1 LNFTGDGLSSN
12 HHPKHSG
19 EIMSD
24 ERVRPSCSPL
34 ASGLDAAR
42 LTRRR
47 VLMAGSILATGLA
60 VAPRQAQASGRE
72 VTAIPARY
80 VTLSPSPFKDAMAAN
95 RGYLLSLDPE
105 RLLHNFYWSAGL
117 EAGKPR
123 YGGWESASIAG
134 HTLGHWLSACSLIV
148 ANSQDLEVAAVLD
161 RTLGEMA
168 KIQRAEGDGYLGGTT
183 AERGGK
189 EVPGKVIFEE
199 VRRGEIEVT
208 WTLNGGWVPLYAYH
222 KVMAGTID
230 AHLLARNDKA
240 LPIALGLADYLA
252 GVIEP
257 LSDAQVQK
265 VLSVEHGGVLE
276 CYAELYAVTKQD
288 RWLRV
293 AERLRHHAVV
303 APLIESRDA
312 FSGLHAN
319 TQIPKIIGLAR
330 LYETTGKPEYRDAA
344 RFFHQTV
351 VDHHSYVIGGNSE
364 REHFGP
370 PDQLGDRLTT
380 ATCEACNTY
389 NMLKLTRKLF
399 GWRPDGALFDYYERA
414 QLNHILAHQR
424 PDTGQFVYFMPL
436 QAGAKR
442 DYSTVDDSFWCCVGS
457 GMESHAKHA
466 DSIYWRDQ
474 ATVYLNLFIPST
486 LDLPGDLKLAMDTRY
501 PESPDVAIRIDR
513 APRRGTTLAIRRP
526 AWAEG
531 AEILLNGQRV
541 PVKVVD
547 GYWRVDRDWR
557 VGDRIALTLP
567 SSLRAVP
574 LQGGSDTYAFMS
586 GPLVLASDLGS
597 AAVAFDDAAPALMS
611 QAAPIDALKP
621 GGDLHHYSAVSVLG
635 KGQALRPFYA
645 MYDRRAAVYFRTF
658 TPTAWA
664 EGGQVYLA
672 EETRRADLARR
683 TIDVFHIGEM
693 QPERD
698 HGLQATGGKPDTFY
712 GRNNRSIP
720 EGAEVA
726 FTMAR
731 RPGPAILRV
740 TYWGNNTGQELAIEV
755 DGVEIA
761 LERRSGPKRDDWVV
775 IDYPTPPT
783 TLAESRVRL
792 IGRKNTS
799 VVYGLAF
806 LEPARATS

>member
-1 LNFTGDGLSSN
+1 
-12 HHPKHSG
+12 
-19 EIMSD
+19 M
-24 ERVRPSCSPL
+24 
-34 ASGLDAAR
+34 AS
-42 LTRRR
+42 
-47 VLMAGSILATGLA
+47 SILATGLTGG
-60 VAPRQAQASGRE
+60 PRLARASGRA
-72 VTAIPARY
+72 VTAIPARC

-117 EAGKPR
+117 EADKPR

-134 HTLGHWLSACSLIV
+134 HTLGHWLSACSLLV
-148 ANSQDLEVAAVLD
+148 ANTQDRQVAAVLD

-168 KIQRAEGDGYLGGTT
+168 RIQRAEGDGYLGGTT

-199 VRRGEIEVT
+199 VRRGQIEVT

-230 AHLLARNDKA
+230 AHLLARNDEA
-240 LPIALGLADYLA
+240 LTIALGLADYLA

-257 LSDAQVQK
+257 LSDAQIQK
-265 VLSVEHGGVLE
+265 VLSVEHGGILE
-276 CYAELYAVTKQD
+276 CYAELYAITKQD

-293 AERLRHHAVV
+293 AERLRHQVVV
-303 APLIESRDA
+303 APLIEHRDVLN
-312 FSGLHAN
+312 GLHAN
-319 TQIPKIIGLAR
+319 TQIPKIIGLGR
-330 LYETTGKPEYRDAA
+330 LYEVTGNPDYRDAA
-344 RFFHQTV
+344 RFFHETV
-351 VDHHSYVIGGNSE
+351 VDHHTYVLGGNSE

-370 PDQLGDRLTT
+370 PDELGDRLTT

-399 GWRPDGALFDYYERA
+399 TWRPDGALFDFYERA

-442 DYSTVDDSFWCCVGS
+442 DYSTPENSFWCCVGS

-474 ATVYLNLFIPST
+474 ATVYVSLFIPST
-486 LDLPGDLKLAMDTRY
+486 LDLPGDLKLVMDTRY
-501 PESPDVAIRIDR
+501 PESADVAIRVDR
-513 APRRGTTLAIRRP
+513 APAPGTTLAIRRP
-526 AWAEG
+526 AWAKG
-531 AEILLNGQRV
+531 AQILVNGQRV
-541 PVKVVD
+541 PLKVVD
-547 GYWRVDRDWR
+547 GFWRVDRHWR

-574 LQGGSDTYAFMS
+574 LQGGPDTYAFMS
-586 GPLVLASDLGS
+586 GPLVLAADLS
-597 AAVAFDDAAPALMS
+597 PAATAFNDAAPALMS

-621 GGDLHHYSAVSVLG
+621 GNEPHHYSAVSVLG
-635 KGQALRPFYA
+635 QSQALRPFYA

-658 TPTAWA
+658 TPSAWVL
-664 EGGQVYLA
+664 GGEDYLA
-672 EETRRADLARR
+672 AEARRADLARR
-683 TIDVFHIGEM
+683 TIDVFYIGEM

-698 HGLQATGGKPDTFY
+698 HGLEATGGKPDTFY
-712 GRNNRSIP
+712 GRHNRAIP

-726 FTMAR
+726 FIMAR
-731 RPGPAILRV
+731 RPGRAILQI
-740 TYWGNNTGQELAIEV
+740 TYWGNNTDQELAIEV

-761 LERRSGPKRDDWVV
+761 LERRLGPKRDDWVV
-775 IDYPTPPT
+775 VDYPTPPT
-783 TLAESRVRL
+783 RQATSRVRL
-792 IGRKNTS
+792 VGRKNTS

-806 LEPARATS
+806 LEPSQTTS